1 MKIYMKPIQM
11 ICVHDYDGA
20 LTPIKW
26 QVRGRD
32 PVLIDRIQERR
43 QEKLAG
49 IPTLIYRCQSL
60 IGEQERVYELK
71 YEVPTHTWYIYK
83 M

>member
-1 MKIYMKPIQM
+1 MKIYMKPVQV

-20 LTPIKW
+20 LMPIKW

-32 PVLIDRIQERR
+32 PVLVDHIAECRE
-43 QEKLAG
+43 EKLAG

-60 IGEQERVYELK
+60 IGERERVYELK
-71 YEVPTHTWYIYK
+71 YEIPTHIWYLYK

>member
-1 MKIYMKPIQM
+1 MKIYMRPIQV
-11 ICVHDYDGA
+11 ICVHDYDGT

-32 PVLIDRIQERR
+32 PVLIDRIQEQH
-43 QEKLAG
+43 QEKIAG
-49 IPTLIYRCQSL
+49 IPTLVYRCQSL
-60 IGEQERVYELK
+60 IGDRERLYELK
-71 YEVPTHTWYIYK
+71 YEVLTHVWYLYK